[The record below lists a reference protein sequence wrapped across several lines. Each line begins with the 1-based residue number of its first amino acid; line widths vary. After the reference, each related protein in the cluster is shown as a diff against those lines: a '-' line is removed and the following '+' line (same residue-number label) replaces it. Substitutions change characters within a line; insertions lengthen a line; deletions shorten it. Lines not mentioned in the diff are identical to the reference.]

1 MNSGKSY
8 PNNNEPITTRSNY
21 MRTNSYFYYKMLDKV
36 DFLGEKNEE
45 SIVSIKKNRFLIIP
59 FD

>member
-1 MNSGKSY
+1 
-8 PNNNEPITTRSNY
+8 